1 MEFTWYTNPWYFGSN
16 SYANAD
22 CAFFH
27 PNLLFWILVP
37 YPPHPM
43 FGFSIYLFGGIV
55 SFASKQLKIVA
66 FSSCEAEYAAS
77 AYACKEITFIRG
89 ICSDMGFVLHGELI
103 LLVDNSASVDVAFNM
118 GVTARTKHFDICIHY
133 FRDEVQKR
141 RIIPIHI
148 SNEYQRADGFTKGLP
163 HTTI

>member
-1 MEFTWYTNPWYFGSN
+1 
-16 SYANAD
+16 
-22 CAFFH
+22 
-27 PNLLFWILVP
+27 
-37 YPPHPM
+37 M

-148 SNEYQRADGFTKGLP
+148 SNEYQRADGFTKGLDKTNFLKWIALAYKLRRL
-163 HTTI
+163 HS